1 MIIQE
6 VTKKLVINITK
17 DELDAEVLANALLD
31 KITDKL
37 LEDPELTITEE
48 NVEEEVSRALTEIL
62 FETFVK

>member
-1 MIIQE
+1 MTIQE
-6 VTKKLVINITK
+6 VTINLVINITK
-17 DELDAEVLANALLD
+17 DKLDAKVLADALLD

-48 NVEEEVSRALTEIL
+48 NVEDEVSRALTDIL

>member
-1 MIIQE
+1 MTIQE
-6 VTKKLVINITK
+6 VTIKLVINITK
-17 DELDAEVLANALLD
+17 DKLDAKVLANALLD

-48 NVEEEVSRALTEIL
+48 NVEDEVSRALTDIL

>member
-1 MIIQE
+1 MTIQE
-6 VTKKLVINITK
+6 VTIKLVNNITK
-17 DELDAEVLANALLD
+17 DKLDAEVLAHALLD

-48 NVEEEVSRALTEIL
+48 NVEDEVSRALTDIL

>member
-1 MIIQE
+1 MTIQE
-6 VTKKLVINITK
+6 VTIKLVNNITK
-17 DELDAEVLANALLD
+17 DELDAKVLANALLD

-48 NVEEEVSRALTEIL
+48 NLEDEVSRALTDIL

>member
-1 MIIQE
+1 MTIQE
-6 VTKKLVINITK
+6 VTIKLIINITK
-17 DELDAEVLANALLD
+17 DELDAEVLAHALLD

-48 NVEEEVSRALTEIL
+48 NVEDEVSRALTDIL

>member
-1 MIIQE
+1 MTIQE

-17 DELDAEVLANALLD
+17 DELDAKVLANALFD

-48 NVEEEVSRALTEIL
+48 NVEDEVSRALTDIL

>member
-1 MIIQE
+1 MTIQE
-6 VTKKLVINITK
+6 VTIKLVINITK
-17 DELDAEVLANALLD
+17 DELDAKVLANALLD

-48 NVEEEVSRALTEIL
+48 NVEDEVSRALTDIL

>member
-1 MIIQE
+1 MTIQE
-6 VTKKLVINITK
+6 VTIKLVINITK

-48 NVEEEVSRALTEIL
+48 NVEDEVSRALTEIL

>member
-1 MIIQE
+1 MTIQE
-6 VTKKLVINITK
+6 VTINLLNNITK
-17 DELDAEVLANALLD
+17 DKLDAKVLANALSD

-48 NVEEEVSRALTEIL
+48 NVEDEVSRALTEIL

>member
-1 MIIQE
+1 MTIQE
-6 VTKKLVINITK
+6 VTIKLVINITK
-17 DELDAEVLANALLD
+17 DKLDAEVLANALLD

-48 NVEEEVSRALTEIL
+48 NVEDEVSRALTDIL

>member
-1 MIIQE
+1 MTIQE
-6 VTKKLVINITK
+6 VTIKLVNNITK
-17 DELDAEVLANALLD
+17 DELDSKVLAYALLD

-48 NVEEEVSRALTEIL
+48 NVEDEVSRALTDIL

>member
-1 MIIQE
+1 MTIQE
-6 VTKKLVINITK
+6 VTIKLIINITK
-17 DELDAEVLANALLD
+17 DELDAKVLANALLD

-48 NVEEEVSRALTEIL
+48 NVEDEVSRALTDIL

>member
-1 MIIQE
+1 MTIQE

-17 DELDAEVLANALLD
+17 DELDAEVLANALFD

>member
-1 MIIQE
+1 MTIQE
-6 VTKKLVINITK
+6 VTTKLLTNITK
-17 DELDAEVLANALLD
+17 DELDAKVLANALLD

-48 NVEEEVSRALTEIL
+48 NVEDEVSRALTDIL

>member
-1 MIIQE
+1 MTIQE
-6 VTKKLVINITK
+6 VTIKLVNNITK
-17 DELDAEVLANALLD
+17 DELDSKVLAYALLD

-37 LEDPELTITEE
+37 LEDPELTITDE

>member
-1 MIIQE
+1 MTIQE
-6 VTKKLVINITK
+6 VTIKLVNNITK
-17 DELDAEVLANALLD
+17 DELDAKVLADALLD
-31 KITDKL
+31 KVIDKL

>member
-1 MIIQE
+1 MTIQE

-17 DELDAEVLANALLD
+17 DVLDAEVLANALLD

-62 FETFVK
+62 FEKFVK

>member
-1 MIIQE
+1 MTIQE
-6 VTKKLVINITK
+6 VTKKLVINIIK

-48 NVEEEVSRALTEIL
+48 NVEDEVSRALTEIL
-62 FETFVK
+62 FEKFVK

>member
-1 MIIQE
+1 MTIQE
-6 VTKKLVINITK
+6 VTINLLNNITK
-17 DELDAEVLANALLD
+17 DKLDAKVLTNALLD

-48 NVEEEVSRALTEIL
+48 NVEDEVSRALTDIL

>member
-1 MIIQE
+1 MTIQE
-6 VTKKLVINITK
+6 VTIKLVINITK
-17 DELDAEVLANALLD
+17 DELDAKVLTNALLD

-48 NVEEEVSRALTEIL
+48 NVEDEVSRALTDIL